1 MIELI
6 EKENKKKKEKMKIY
20 FEDTR
25 NIELIRI
32 LDD

>member
-25 NIELIRI
+25 YIELIRI